1 MIDIEI
7 MQDASEIIHYDST
20 DLPYALQERLL
31 SSYTDMKA
39 LCHWHEDL
47 ELIYIINGE
56 MYYDINDKH
65 ILLTA
70 GDVLLVNSHHL
81 HFGYSNEEKECQFI
95 CLLFHP
101 DILKSNLALYQK
113 YVSPLIEA
121 SSIEYWHF
129 DHTSSLSHWV
139 DAALTAL
146 CEMRHQENTDFE
158 YHIIGLLHCF
168 WNEIYQATDPALFR
182 MRSDG
187 DPDLPLQKKMVSYI
201 YQHYAENI
209 ELDHIAAAGNISRSK
224 CCKIFQKYL
233 RQSPIA
239 YLNAYRMET
248 SCNLL
253 RDTSYSITEIAGSC
267 GYNHLSYFSKMF
279 FRTYGC
285 TPNQYRKRHQ
295 KENAYIPVF
304 SGDSQIPRSQATGH
318 DIASL

>member
-20 DLPYALQERLL
+20 ELPYALQERLL
-31 SSYTDMKA
+31 SDYTDMKA

-47 ELIYIINGE
+47 ELIYIIDGE
-56 MYYDINDKH
+56 MFYDINDKH

-70 GDVLLVNSHHL
+70 GDVLLVNSHQL
-81 HFGYSNEEKECQFI
+81 HFGYSNEKKECRFI

-113 YVSPLIEA
+113 YVYPLTEA
-121 SSIEYWHF
+121 ASIEYWHF
-129 DHTSSLSHWV
+129 DRTVSLSQS
-139 DAALTAL
+139 AAKALTSL
-146 CEMRHQENTDFE
+146 CKLHQQGCAAFE
-158 YHIIGLLHCF
+158 YHIISLVHFL
-168 WNEIYQATDPALFR
+168 WTELYRATDSTLFHAPFN
-182 MRSDG
+182 G
-187 DPDLPLQKKMVSYI
+187 DPDIPLQKKMVTYI
-201 YQHYAENI
+201 YQHYSENI
-209 ELDHIAAAGNISRSK
+209 ELDQIAAAGNISRSK

-248 SCNLL
+248 SSNLL

-285 TPNQYRKRHQ
+285 TPFQYRKQHR
-295 KENAYIPVF
+295 ENAIHANKP
-304 SGDSQIPRSQATGH
+304 DSIT
-318 DIASL
+318 